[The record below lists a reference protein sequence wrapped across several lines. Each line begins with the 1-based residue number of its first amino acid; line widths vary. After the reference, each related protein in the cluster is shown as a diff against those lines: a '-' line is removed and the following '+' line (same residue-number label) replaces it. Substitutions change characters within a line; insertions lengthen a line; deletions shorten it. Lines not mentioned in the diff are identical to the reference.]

1 MALQVGQLRQ
11 SARSRLFRGT
21 AAREEA
27 QPATPSKAG
36 AQPLEG
42 LGWKDVER
50 LVARLFH
57 RDGFSVIPVSE
68 RLGPVD
74 FIIERGAEKVF
85 VQCRNWNVWEVSDR
99 AVRELTGYMSGAGAT
114 RGFMLTTG
122 QFTDEAHSHAA
133 TKGLELV
140 DGARL
145 PHLLAAA

>member
-1 MALQVGQLRQ
+1 VGQLRL
-11 SARSRLFRGT
+11 SALSGLFRGAGT
-21 AAREEA
+21 VARVEA
-27 QPATPSKAG
+27 EPSAPPKTPSELLA
-36 AQPLEG
+36 G

-50 LVARLFH
+50 LVARIFH
-57 RDGFSVIPVSE
+57 RDGFSVMPVNE

-85 VQCRNWNVWEVSDR
+85 VQCRNWNVWEVPDR

-114 RGFMLTTG
+114 RGYMLTTG

-140 DGARL
+140 DGDRL
-145 PHLLAAA
+145 PELLAAAA